1 MKKSGASLDRNSKI
15 FIIVVVLFVV
25 AVTSVV
31 SYRAWKKENIEKE
44 KISRGIDYLTSLE
57 NRDVASISDQIDNI
71 KAQQTMAQLEA
82 DENAVWKAFDMAMIL
97 GDSRA
102 VGFRFYEFLM
112 DAQVIAESGRKIT
125 DVTGDIDKIKSVSP
139 KQIFLCFGLNDI
151 KSGLWPEPADYAA
164 AYKEIVDY
172 LNQEL
177 PGTTIF
183 INSILPATGT
193 GYASFEGYARIPEYN
208 TALQEMA
215 QENGYRFIDN
225 SAVAYE
231 HMDLYEQDGLHLQKD
246 FYRHWAASMI
256 AGVMKQ

>member
-1 MKKSGASLDRNSKI
+1 MTSLDRNSKI
-15 FIIVVVLFVV
+15 LIIALVFFVV
-25 AVTSVV
+25 AVISIM
-31 SYRAWKKENIEKE
+31 SYQAWKNKNVEKE

-57 NRDVASISDQIDNI
+57 NRDVASISEQIDRI
-71 KAQQTMAQLEA
+71 KASQTMEQLEA

-125 DVTGDIDKIKSVSP
+125 DVPDDMDKIKSISP

-151 KSGLWPEPADYAA
+151 KSGLWPEPEDYAA
-164 AYKEIVDY
+164 AYKEIVMY

-183 INSILPATGT
+183 INSILPATGA

-208 TALQEMA
+208 AALQEMA
-215 QENGYRFIDN
+215 QENGYKFIDN
-225 SAVAYE
+225 STVAYE
-231 HMDLYEQDGLHLQKD
+231 YADLYEQDGLHLQKD
-246 FYRHWAASMI
+246 FYQHWAASMI
-256 AGVMKQ
+256 MGGMKQ

>member
-1 MKKSGASLDRNSKI
+1 MKKSGSSLDKNRKI
-15 FIIVVVLFVV
+15 FIIATVFLI
-25 AVTSVV
+25 VTVISVI
-31 SYRAWKKENIEKE
+31 SYRAWKRENVEKE
-44 KISRGIDYLTSLE
+44 KISKGIDYLTSLE
-57 NRDVASISDQIDNI
+57 NRDVASISEQIDNI
-71 KAQQTMAQLEA
+71 KAQQTMAQIEA

-125 DVTGDIDKIKSVSP
+125 DVPEDIDKIKSISP

-151 KSGLWPEPADYAA
+151 KSGLWTNPADYAA

-177 PGTTIF
+177 PGTTVF

-208 TALQEMA
+208 AVLQEMA
-215 QENGYRFIDN
+215 QENGYKFIDN
-225 SAVAYE
+225 STVAYE
-231 HMDLYEQDGLHLQKD
+231 YMDLYEQDGLHLQKD

-256 AGVMKQ
+256 VGVTKQ